1 MTTLKDSLEEN
12 NFTKLSIAIP
22 TYNEERNIGPMIEE
36 CIEFFGDNEDILELV
51 IVNDKSTD
59 DSLNISNSLAEKY
72 SSVRVIDNNENIGCH
87 PSQLVG
93 WNNSEADVLYMLP
106 SDRQIPPN
114 SIPELILNLK
124 NNDIVWTNRVP
135 RNDPLFRKIVSFFY
149 NLISKKLFKLVPN
162 DVDSAVM
169 IRNESYKKLN
179 KYLDSKSAFI
189 QVQIGFIA
197 TNLNFNQIQ
206 VNISHR
212 PRLAGAAKG
221 INLHD
226 VTWVPKELISLF
238 QQRNKFKNLNIEG

>member
-1 MTTLKDSLEEN
+1 MLKDCLEEN
-12 NFTKLSIAIP
+12 NFKKLSIAIP
-22 TYNEERNIGPMIEE
+22 TFNEEKNIGPMIEE
-36 CIEFFGDNEDILELV
+36 CIDFFGDNEDILELL

-59 DSLNISNSLAEKY
+59 DSLKISNSLAEKY

-114 SIPELILNLK
+114 SIPELILNLR

-149 NLISKKLFKLVPN
+149 NLISKKLFNLVPN

-226 VTWVPKELISLF
+226 VTWVPKELVSLF
-238 QQRNKFKNLNIEG
+238 QQRNKFKNLKIEG

>member
-1 MTTLKDSLEEN
+1 MLKDCLEEN
-12 NFTKLSIAIP
+12 NFKKLSIAIP
-22 TYNEERNIGPMIEE
+22 TFNEEKNIGPMIEE
-36 CIEFFGDNEDILELV
+36 CIDFFGDNEDILELL

-59 DSLNISNSLAEKY
+59 DSLKISNSLAEKY

-149 NLISKKLFKLVPN
+149 NLISKKLFNLVPN

-226 VTWVPKELISLF
+226 VTWVPKELVSLF
-238 QQRNKFKNLNIEG
+238 QQRNKFKNLKIEG

>member
-1 MTTLKDSLEEN
+1 MLKDCLEEN
-12 NFTKLSIAIP
+12 NFKKISIAIP
-22 TYNEERNIGPMIEE
+22 TFNEEKNIGPMIEE
-36 CIEFFGDNEDILELV
+36 CIDFFGDNEDILELL

-59 DSLNISNSLAEKY
+59 DSLKISNSLAEKY

-149 NLISKKLFKLVPN
+149 NLISKKLF
-162 DVDSAVM
+162 
-169 IRNESYKKLN
+169 
-179 KYLDSKSAFI
+179 
-189 QVQIGFIA
+189 
-197 TNLNFNQIQ
+197 NF
-206 VNISHR
+206 VLS
-212 PRLAGAAKG
+212 
-221 INLHD
+221 
-226 VTWVPKELISLF
+226 
-238 QQRNKFKNLNIEG
+238 LNIR

>member
-1 MTTLKDSLEEN
+1 MLKDCLEEN
-12 NFTKLSIAIP
+12 NFKKISIAIP
-22 TYNEERNIGPMIEE
+22 TFNEEKNIGPMIEE
-36 CIEFFGDNEDILELV
+36 CIDFFGDNEDILELL

-59 DSLNISNSLAEKY
+59 DSLKISNSLAEKY

-149 NLISKKLFKLVPN
+149 NLISKKLFNLVPN

-197 TNLNFNQIQ
+197 TNLNFSQIQ

-226 VTWVPKELISLF
+226 VTWVPKELVSLF
-238 QQRNKFKNLNIEG
+238 QQRNKFKNLKIEG